1 MKKDMAHA
9 AELPPPTVDLPCV
22 AQRGLVSF
30 AERRCVPEET
40 AVAFSV
46 NGSTHAVMMATPCD
60 LEDFGVGFALTEGL
74 IEDESEISGL
84 EIASVPLGIDVRLWL
99 REDRAKAYGE
109 RRRTLAGPTGCGL
122 CGVESIEAA
131 MRPAPR
137 IAAAAK
143 RFELQSIVAAM
154 AALPQGQDLQAE
166 THAIHAAGF
175 WTKAKGLIT
184 VREDVGRHNALDK
197 LIGALAR
204 GGETARDGLI
214 LMTSR
219 VSIELIQKAA
229 RIGAPA
235 LVAISAPTAA
245 AVRLAEACNITLV
258 AVARGQDFEIFT
270 HPERFTA
277 ETSRHV
283 A

>member
-1 MKKDMAHA
+1 MKRDITKE
-9 AELPPPTVDLPCV
+9 AEQPPPTVDLPCV
-22 AQRGLVSF
+22 AQRGPVSF

-46 NGSTHAVMMATPCD
+46 NGSTHAVMMATPSD

-74 IEDESEISGL
+74 IEDKSEILSL
-84 EIASVPLGIDVRLWL
+84 EVAAVPLGIDVRLWL

-122 CGVESIEAA
+122 CGVESLEAA
-131 MRPAPR
+131 MRPAPQ
-137 IAAAAK
+137 IAAASE
-143 RFELQSIVAAM
+143 RFEPQSIVAAM
-154 AALPQGQDLQAE
+154 AALPHGQELQAK
-166 THAIHAAGF
+166 TRAVHAAGF
-175 WTKAKGLIT
+175 WTKAKGLVA

-204 GGETARDGLI
+204 NGETAGNGLI

-270 HPERFTA
+270 HPERLTA